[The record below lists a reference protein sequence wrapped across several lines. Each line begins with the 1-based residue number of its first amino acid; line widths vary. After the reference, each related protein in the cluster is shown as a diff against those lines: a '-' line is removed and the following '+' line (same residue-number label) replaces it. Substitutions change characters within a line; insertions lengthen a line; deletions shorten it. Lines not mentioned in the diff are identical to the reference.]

1 MENVTTNK
9 VSAKAPKVVRVT
21 EADLKRAQRIYREPA
36 KKAAV
41 YGPSRK
47 VNKRVARS
55 DERMIELSYRE
66 GKSDKV
72 YQIVIAP
79 TGRVVRGN
87 RNEIRRDEAE
97 RESLEAEA
105 KLNEQVA
112 DAQSG
117 EIVRGKDIRRGGS
130 R

>member
-1 MENVTTNK
+1 
-9 VSAKAPKVVRVT
+9 VT

-41 YGPSRK
+41 CGASRI

-97 RESLEAEA
+97 RDSLEAEA